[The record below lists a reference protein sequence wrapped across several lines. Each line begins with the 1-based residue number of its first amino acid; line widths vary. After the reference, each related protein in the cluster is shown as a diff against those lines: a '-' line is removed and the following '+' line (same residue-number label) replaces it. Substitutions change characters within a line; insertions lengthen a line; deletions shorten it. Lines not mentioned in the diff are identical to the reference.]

1 MLGFRR
7 TNLFSHPGSIHLR
20 WRFTIMAK
28 TGPEDD
34 ADDRPRVMHVR
45 FREGNTDRVEQT
57 LDALDRGE
65 TPEPYFER
73 VYNDPDELH
82 RITRP
87 KNLELLRTIARENPP
102 SIRETARLVERD
114 VRQVH
119 GNLEEL
125 EALGLV
131 AFEETGNAR
140 RPSVWYDEI
149 TVELPLA
156 DERAEAIDTAEV

>member
-1 MLGFRR
+1 MV
-7 TNLFSHPGSIHLR
+7 
-20 WRFTIMAK
+20 K
-28 TGPEDD
+28 TGPETETDD
-34 ADDRPRVMHVR
+34 SSRVMHIR
-45 FREGNTDRVEQT
+45 FREGDTDRVEQT

-87 KNLELLRTIARENPP
+87 KNLELLRTIARERPA

-119 GNLEEL
+119 ENLEEL
-125 EALGLV
+125 EGLGLV

-140 RPSVWYDEI
+140 RPSVWYDEL

-156 DERAEAIDTAEV
+156 DEASGDPDTAEA

>member
-1 MLGFRR
+1 M
-7 TNLFSHPGSIHLR
+7 N
-20 WRFTIMAK
+20 A
-28 TGPEDD
+28 GPNTDD
-34 ADDRPRVMHVR
+34 DNPRVMHIR
-45 FREGNTDRVEQT
+45 FREGDTERVEQT

-73 VYNDPDELH
+73 VYNDPAELH
-82 RITRP
+82 RITRL
-87 KNLELLRTIARENPP
+87 KNLELLRTIARKHPS
-102 SIRETARLVERD
+102 SIRETARFVERD

-131 AFEETGNAR
+131 EFEETGSAR

-149 TVELPLA
+149 NVELPLA
-156 DERAEAIDTAEV
+156 DDGTKETETAEA

>member
-1 MLGFRR
+1 MV
-7 TNLFSHPGSIHLR
+7 
-20 WRFTIMAK
+20 K
-28 TGPEDD
+28 TGSETETDD
-34 ADDRPRVMHVR
+34 NLRVMHIR
-45 FREGNTDRVEQT
+45 FREGDTDRVEQT

-82 RITRP
+82 RITYP
-87 KNLELLRTIARENPP
+87 KNLELLRTVARERPA

-119 GNLEEL
+119 ENLEE
-125 EALGLV
+125 LGLV

-140 RPSVWYDEI
+140 RPSVWYDEL

-156 DERAEAIDTAEV
+156 DDASGDPDTAEA

>member
-1 MLGFRR
+1 
-7 TNLFSHPGSIHLR
+7 
-20 WRFTIMAK
+20 MAN
-28 TGPEDD
+28 TGPDD
-34 ADDRPRVMHVR
+34 DPDRPRIMHIR
-45 FREGNTDRVEQT
+45 FREGDAERVEQT

-87 KNLELLRTIARENPP
+87 KNLELLRTIARKQPS
-102 SIRETARLVERD
+102 SIRETARFVERD

-119 GNLEEL
+119 QNLEEL

-131 AFEETGNAR
+131 EFEETGRAK
-140 RPSVWYDEI
+140 RPRVWYDELN
-149 TVELPLA
+149 VELPLG
-156 DERAEAIDTAEV
+156 DDVTDDSGTVEA